1 MTMISAPAPGQMVEI
16 RGRHYV
22 VRSVEAPT
30 LELDPLRPLAE
41 SQGQHLLSL
50 SSIEEDALGEQIEVI
65 WELEPGARSY
75 DRLRLPSPKGFD
87 SPSRLD
93 AFVHAVRW
101 GAVSSADIRALQSP
115 FRAGITIED
124 YQLDPVVRSL
134 QMPRVNLL
142 IADAVG
148 LGKTIEAGL
157 VVQELILRHR
167 ARTILVVCP
176 ASLQVQWRDQMRDK
190 FGLEFR
196 IIDSEEMRRLRRDR
210 GLHVN
215 PWQHFPRL
223 ITSIDYLKRERP
235 LRLFRELLPG
245 DGQPRFPRPFDLLLV
260 DEAHN
265 VAPSGTGQY
274 ATDSQRTTA
283 IRALVPHFEHHLFL
297 TATPHNGKTESF
309 TALLELIDDQR
320 YARGIP
326 PNQEMLHKVT
336 MVRRLKDEL
345 SARWDGA
352 PKFAVR
358 QIQPVEVPYTN
369 EERNIHSLLRSY
381 AELRIKGAASH
392 EENFA
397 TEFVLKLLKK
407 RLFSSPEAFRS
418 TLDQHEQSIRSARKR
433 SAKQTVT
440 RRVLQ
445 TRIEEIGE
453 EYADDEAYE
462 SATNEAVESAVQLF
476 RSLSPEEEAVL
487 RSLKEYALRASRQ
500 GDSKSAIFM
509 KWLKEKLLDSSGKW
523 TDERV
528 LIFTEYRATQKW
540 LAELL
545 AANGLSGDDRLMLLY
560 GGMDEDNR
568 EAVKAAFQA
577 SPAKSRVR
585 ILLATD
591 AASEGIDLQNHC
603 HLLVHYEIPW
613 SPTRME
619 QRNGRLDRHGQKA
632 PKVLV
637 HHFVGA
643 GYSKS
648 AARNS
653 DARVGDLEADLE
665 FLARMAEKVDQIR
678 EDLGKVG
685 PVIAQQVEEAMLGRR
700 RRLET
705 ATAEKEAEPVRR
717 MLKFERDLRTEV
729 MRLKERLRESREELD
744 ITPENVQSIVMIGL
758 EIAGQPPLIPARA
771 EGIWPDPTGLRRE
784 CPVFNLPPLS
794 GAWSECAKG
803 LGDSY
808 TGEPRPIVF
817 DHELAAGRQDVV
829 LAHLNHRLVQ
839 MCLRLL
845 RAEVWT
851 SENRPG
857 KLHRVSARIV
867 RGGALE
873 TPAVVAYGRLVV
885 VGQKNDRLHEEVIL
899 AGGYLRAGRFARFPS
914 QKEMSAALEA
924 SVAVSPSEG
933 VTAQLADMWPTIETP
948 LTEAL
953 EARAKERNQANAR
966 LIEERAARE
975 SADLTTILTELAGR
989 IEAELADRKSRGQ
1002 LELFPTQEE
1011 NDQSARD
1018 EDSLRRRLDEIPGEI
1033 EKEIARLK
1041 DRYADPSPRLYPVA
1055 VTFLVPER
1063 IAREMGA

>member
-1 MTMISAPAPGQMVEI
+1 MPIISVPAPGQLVEV

-22 VRSVEAPT
+22 IQDVEVPT
-30 LELDPLRPLAE
+30 LDPDPLRPLSE
-41 SQGQHLLSL
+41 SQGQHLLTL

-75 DRLRLPSPKGFD
+75 DRLRLPSPSGFD
-87 SPSRLD
+87 SPARLD

-196 IIDSEEMRRLRRDR
+196 IIDSEAMRQLRRDR

-215 PWQHFPRL
+215 PWHHFPRL

-235 LRLFRELLPG
+235 LRLFRELLPA
-245 DGQPRFPRPFDLLLV
+245 DGQPKFPRAFDLLIV

-265 VAPSGTGQY
+265 VAPSGSGQY

-297 TATPHNGKTESF
+297 TATPHNGKKESF

-358 QIQPVEVPYTN
+358 QIQPVEVPYTD
-369 EERNIHSLLRSY
+369 EEREIHSLLRRY
-381 AELRIKGAASH
+381 AELRVKGAASH

-418 TLDQHEQSIRSARKR
+418 TLDQHEQSIRSARRR
-433 SAKQTVT
+433 SAQQKVT
-440 RRVLQ
+440 RRVLLA
-445 TRIEEIGE
+445 RIEEIGE
-453 EYADDEAYE
+453 EYADDDAYE

-476 RSLSPEEEAVL
+476 HPLSSEEEAVL

-500 GDSKSAIFM
+500 GDSKSAVFV
-509 KWLKEKLLDSSGKW
+509 KWLKGKLLDGDGKW

-528 LIFTEYRATQKW
+528 LIFSEYRATQKW

-545 AANGLSGDDRLMLLY
+545 AAHGLSGDDRLMLLY
-560 GGMDEDNR
+560 GGMDEEKR

-577 SPAKSRVR
+577 APAKSRVR

-603 HLLVHYEIPW
+603 YLLVHYEIPW

-643 GYSKS
+643 GYNSS
-648 AARNS
+648 AARDA
-653 DARVGDLEADLE
+653 DARVGDLEGDLE

-705 ATAEKEAEPVRR
+705 ASVEKEAEPVRR

-744 ITPENVQSIVMIGL
+744 ITPENVQSIVKIGL
-758 EIAGQPPLIPARA
+758 EIAGQPPLVPAHV

-784 CPVFNLPPLS
+784 CPVFTLPPLS
-794 GAWSECAKG
+794 GAWAGCFEG
-803 LGDSY
+803 LRDPY
-808 TGEPRPIVF
+808 TEETRPIVF
-817 DHELAAGRQDVV
+817 DHDLAAGRQDVV

-845 RAEVWT
+845 RAEVWA
-851 SENRPG
+851 SESRPG

-914 QKEMSAALEA
+914 QKEMNAALEA
-924 SVAVSPSEG
+924 SVAVAPSER

-975 SADLTTILTELAGR
+975 SADLTTILTELSSR
-989 IEAELADRKSRGQ
+989 IAAELAKHGSDLQ
-1002 LELFPTQEE
+1002 LQLFNDEE
-1011 NDQSARD
+1011 MDQFEKNQDA
-1018 EDSLRRRLDEIPGEI
+1018 LRRRLAEIPGEL
-1033 EKEIARLK
+1033 EKEIERLR